1 MSAKERSNEFMEHSE
16 CHARAATPDEYTR
29 RTVRAFWADGLWDFA
44 TAGMMFLLAYWMRV
58 LTYLMSFPIRTWPW
72 PFRGTG
78 EHFDTSWQ
86 VSAWSLSLVVAIA
99 VYAWLAWQVVLW
111 LKERWVAPHVGS
123 VRHPF
128 FLRLEPRF
136 ALTYLGLYIASLAL
150 LSLLFN
156 WLKGG
161 PYLLGLTIA
170 TSFSAAYLA
179 LGRTYRLPRYVV
191 LSVLGLL
198 ISVALQLN
206 TRTAS
211 YQRGPLSWWEVDPLA
226 GNPTLVCLVFAVLL
240 VGSGVVGLLSVRR
253 GAHGTE

>member
-1 MSAKERSNEFMEHSE
+1 MSTEERSDESMEHVE
-16 CHARAATPDEYTR
+16 RHERAMAPDEYTR
-29 RTVRAFWADGLWDFA
+29 RTVRAFWEDGLWDFA
-44 TAGMMFLLAYWMRV
+44 TAGMLLLMAWWMNV
-58 LTYLMSFPIRTWPW
+58 LTHLMSFPIWTWPW

-78 EHFDTSWQ
+78 QHFDTSWQ
-86 VSAWSLSLVVAIA
+86 VSAWSLAFVVATA
-99 VYAWLAWQVVLW
+99 VYAWLAWKAVLW

-128 FLRLEPRF
+128 FMRLGPRF
-136 ALTYLGLYIASLAL
+136 AFTYLGLYIASLAL

-161 PYLLGLTIA
+161 PYLLSFTIA

-198 ISVALQLN
+198 ISVALELN
-206 TRTAS
+206 TRAAS
-211 YQRGPLSWWEVDPLA
+211 YQRGPLSGWEVDPRA

-240 VGSGVVGLLSVRR
+240 VGSGVIGLLSVRR
-253 GAHGTE
+253 GARGAE